1 MENNSS
7 DIFARKQKE
16 LTIEKKRWNYYA
28 MFEIKNGK
36 IICENNHYSIDDLCK
51 TKQCSTGGACQPICI
66 LNGTTFWSKMRQ
78 VSFQTDI

>member
-36 IICENNHYSIDDLCK
+36 IICDNNHYSIDDLCK
-51 TKQCSTGGACQPICI
+51 TKQCFSGACYPICI